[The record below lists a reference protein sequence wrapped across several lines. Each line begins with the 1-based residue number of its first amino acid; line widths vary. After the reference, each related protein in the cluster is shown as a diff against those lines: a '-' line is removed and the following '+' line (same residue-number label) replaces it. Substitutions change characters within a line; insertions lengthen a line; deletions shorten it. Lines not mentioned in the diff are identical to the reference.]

1 VLIEYTFN
9 IASKMMNVLIPKC
22 AVVKVAK
29 RLLKK
34 SWSGGQTLAYMVI
47 NVKRLRFSFTF
58 LKINFATF

>member
-1 VLIEYTFN
+1 
-9 IASKMMNVLIPKC
+9 MMNVLIPKC